1 MEKLGDKKS
10 LKTVWGNSEEDLLAK
25 WADKATCYRWMHEK
39 AQKKF
44 YSSNLYVTL
53 PVIVLSTLTG
63 TANFGMG
70 SIFPE
75 NLQSIAQLGIGG
87 VSLITG
93 IISTIANFLE
103 YAQKMEAHRGASISW
118 GKLHRKIAVEL
129 SLPRSQREPCMEFL
143 IISRSELDRLIEQSP
158 AVPDDIISEFKRE
171 FPDSELAKPI
181 KWNDMERT
189 LIHVPKD
196 EKMSMVVSRA
206 ANALRGE
213 KKLLKEIV
221 TPRVKNEIV
230 EEVLKRQETV
240 PRATLRETVRND
252 LDALKSSGIVSQ
264 FFNKPAKVILPLRSQ
279 RSPEPEPDDFKSV
292 KDFEEATNVDVVV
305 TVDVP
310 ETSNEL
316 SDTCPES
323 QHSNEQ
329 ASNV

>member
-189 LIHVPKD
+189 LIHIPKD

-240 PRATLRETVRND
+240 SRATLRETVRND

-323 QHSNEQ
+323 QRSNEQ